1 MDIIRTPRRGANI
14 NYIKKILKEKN
25 LKPRKAS
32 NKTNPH
38 YFDTEYSGDFPIGNY
53 YIDTYGYMPDVI
65 TSNNS
70 YELSIVDKLLEY
82 GFETLW
88 TRHKVVEEEIY
99 ESSKILMKEDTLL
112 SITYKATKFSD
123 YDDDDYFSYDNK
135 DRSPDCCT
143 IHVYYKDNSHIEFLA
158 ESFKSKV
165 KKKERGGKIS
175 LVISRQSGLS
185 TVDHNI
191 TPIEIDIAKSYGQ
204 SFIPVHEKIIEKLN
218 EPKGKGLVLL
228 HGEPGT
234 GKTTYIRYLA
244 NKVNKQ
250 IIFIPPYLTEN
261 ISSPDFIPFLLKNAD
276 SILIIEDAEKVILDR
291 DGSESNR
298 QGVSNLLN
306 LTDGVLSDCLNIQVI
321 ATFNTSRDRIDK
333 ALLRKGRLIGE
344 FKFDKLS
351 VEDSN
356 IMLEHIGKNYRTDV
370 PMALTEIYNIDEVEY
385 VSSKKETRKIGFNNR

>member
-1 MDIIRTPRRGANI
+1 MPR
-14 NYIKKILKEKN
+14 
-25 LKPRKAS
+25 PRITAKQPIE
-32 NKTNPH
+32 NKRYYDSEYTN
-38 YFDTEYSGDFPIGNY
+38 DFPISNY
-53 YIDTYGYMPDVI
+53 YCDIYGLIPDVI
-65 TSNNS
+65 TTSNN
-70 YELSIVDKLLEY
+70 YDLAVMEELYNY
-82 GFETLW
+82 GFELVWDRNKIIESEVYSTG
-88 TRHKVVEEEIY
+88 KVLKKDDV
-99 ESSKILMKEDTLL
+99 LL
-112 SITYKATKFSD
+112 KMTFKGTKFSD
-123 YDDDDYFSYDNK
+123 FDDDDYFESDSK
-135 DRSPDCCT
+135 DKIPDSCNVNIYHT
-143 IHVYYKDNSHIEFLA
+143 EQTHIPFLI
-158 ESFKSKV
+158 EVFKKYL
-165 KKKERGGKIS
+165 KIKEKGGKIS

-185 TVDHNI
+185 TVDHTI
-191 TPIEIDIAKSYGQ
+191 TPFDIDIAKNYGA
-204 SFIPVHEKIIEKLN
+204 SFVPVHNKIVEKLN
-218 EPKGKGLVLL
+218 EDKGKGLVLL
-228 HGEPGT
+228 HGDPGT

-244 NKVNKQ
+244 NKVDKQ

-261 ISSPDFIPFLLKNAD
+261 ISSPDFIPFLLKNTN

-356 IMLEHIGKNYRTDV
+356 IMLEHIGKEYRTNV

-385 VSSKKETRKIGFNNR
+385 VSSKKDRGPIGFTNR